1 VVATNVLWLL
11 PMLSNSLVVV
21 NNALEKMWGYENL
34 LIATACDYML
44 FMTTFTTTYQL
55 HQIWEDL
62 RLMCNYY
69 LLHLPM

>member
-1 VVATNVLWLL
+1 MVATNVLWLL

-34 LIATACDYML
+34 LFAIACNYML
-44 FMTTFTTTYQL
+44 FMITFATIYQL

-62 RLMCNYY
+62 
-69 LLHLPM
+69 